1 MPMAAKTAA
10 VESASRP
17 PDALSAIQT
26 VTVSDDRVLRLLSE
40 LRDAL
45 GRMAAADAAD
55 IGASIP
61 VDVVQALYRRGRN
74 LTTTLMGA
82 ASFSYG
88 HASAVVE
95 AWQRDQFH
103 DHLRSAL
110 EKARTWGSSQVAAGS
125 ARIASF
131 RDDPAGEG
139 LRLLA
144 MALAALASSGGLDG
158 DGGLPDI
165 DIPLL
170 GIGAHRSPFT
180 HSVLIGAGT
189 EALVAVL
196 IRTVIRV
203 HSKLPETHDPF
214 FDTFAAHGSELLD
227 AISRGVSVGLAYH
240 LLVDA
245 LAQPSPFHGLPVPLP
260 LEVHQAVLAANG
272 VAEALD
278 AVHRPVIHAQTSE
291 LVAEHKLLLAEQFE
305 VEPAFIEFL
314 GPDNTSLLE
323 KHGSWMLALSTG
335 ALSPYTEPQAQF
347 VLVALQRTPAKTR
360 HEVAWV
366 WLINLM
372 RVALLVEQSASP
384 TSRAKAFLYEKAVD
398 AAATLRRFAG

>member
-10 VESASRP
+10 VESASRRP
-17 PDALSAIQT
+17 GTFLAIHT
-26 VTVSDDRVLRLLSE
+26 VTVSDDRVLQLLSE

-45 GRMAAADAAD
+45 RRMSAADAID

-61 VDVVQALYRRGRN
+61 VDVAQGLYRRGRN
-74 LTTTLMGA
+74 LTTTLGRV
-82 ASFSYG
+82 ASFSYS
-88 HASAVVE
+88 HASAGVE
-95 AWQRDQFH
+95 AWQRKQFH
-103 DHLRSAL
+103 DHLGSTL
-110 EKARTWGSSQVAAGS
+110 EKARTWGSSQAAAGS

-131 RDDPAGEG
+131 RDDPVGEG
-139 LRLLA
+139 LCLLA
-144 MALAALASSGGLDG
+144 MALAALASSGGLGG

-165 DIPLL
+165 DIPLF

-189 EALVAVL
+189 EALVALL

-203 HSKLPETHDPF
+203 RGKLPGAHDPV
-214 FDTFAAHGSELLD
+214 FDTFAAHGNELLD
-227 AISRGVSVGLAYH
+227 AISRGVSIGLAYH

-245 LAQPSPFHGLPVPLP
+245 LAQPAPYHGLPVPLP

-272 VAEALD
+272 VAEAVD
-278 AVHRPVIHAQTSE
+278 AVRRPVIQAPTRE
-291 LVAEHKLLLAEQFE
+291 LVAEHKLLQTEKFE
-305 VEPAFIEFL
+305 VEPAFIKFL
-314 GPDNTSLLE
+314 GPDKTSLLE
-323 KHGSWMLALSTG
+323 RHGSWMLALSTG
-335 ALSPYTEPQAQF
+335 VLSPYTEPQAQF
-347 VLVALQRTPAKTR
+347 VLVALQRAPAETR

-372 RVALLVEQSASP
+372 RIALLVELSASP

-398 AAATLRRFAG
+398 AAVNLRRFTG